1 MKEIPGGIVEVM
13 TSEEMKI
20 AVEKFLHCGLQVS
33 KVVGKSMKKGV
44 KNVISWFSSEKAQG
58 EEEQESSSVEARQ
71 EATT

>member
-44 KNVISWFSSEKAQG
+44 KNVISLFSSEK
-58 EEEQESSSVEARQ
+58 S
-71 EATT
+71 